1 MPIGRPIDLTANVA
15 TKRISAIAT
24 ANQTDFT
31 VTGGYRIN
39 QLGVYRNG
47 IRLVDGRDYVATDGS
62 TVILLSAATVDDV
75 IEFQVFDSFNVSDS
89 ILSNSSEQTL
99 EGNLTITGTLDV
111 QTGETGNTAYI
122 GIQSGGTAVGV
133 AKTLNFIGSGNTFS
147 QVGDTIAVSISGGGG
162 GGGLGTAI
170 NYADG
175 TTASPFS
182 YIDMRAE
189 VEENLMLDSTKAG
202 VSSSYIVS
210 VIPTIS
216 VASGAAVT
224 VGAGKTMIIDVLK
237 IGDL

>member
-1 MPIGRPIDLTANVA
+1 MPIGRPLDLTANVA
-15 TKRISAIAT
+15 TKRISVVAT

-47 IRLVDGRDYVATDGS
+47 IRLVDGRDFIATDGS
-62 TVILLSAATVDDV
+62 TVVLLSGATVDDV
-75 IEFQVFDSFNVSDS
+75 IEFQVFDSFNNSDA
-89 ILSNSSEQTL
+89 IQTNSSEQTIA
-99 EGNLTITGTLDV
+99 GNLTVTGTLDV
-111 QTGETGNTAYI
+111 LSGEAGNTAYI
-122 GIQSGGTAVGV
+122 GVQSGGTAVGV

-170 NYADG
+170 NYASG
-175 TTASPFS
+175 TASPFS
-182 YIDMRAE
+182 FIDMQAE

-216 VASGAAVT
+216 VATGAAVT

>member
-1 MPIGRPIDLTANVA
+1 MPIGRPLDLTANVA
-15 TKRISAIAT
+15 TKRISVVAT

-47 IRLVDGRDYVATDGS
+47 IRLVDGRDYIATDGS
-62 TVILLSAATVDDV
+62 TVALLSAATVDDV
-75 IEFQVFDSFNVSDS
+75 IEFQIFDSFNTADA
-89 ILSNSSEQTL
+89 IQANSSEQTIA
-99 EGNLTITGTLDV
+99 GNLTVTGTLDV
-111 QTGETGNTAYI
+111 LSGEAGNTAYI
-122 GIQSGGTAVGV
+122 GVQSGGTAVGV

-162 GGGLGTAI
+162 GGLGTAI
-170 NYADG
+170 NYASG
-175 TTASPFS
+175 TASPFS
-182 YIDMRAE
+182 FIDMQAE
-189 VEENLMLDSTKAG
+189 VEENLLLDSTKAG

-216 VASGAAVT
+216 VATGAAVT

>member
-47 IRLVDGRDYVATDGS
+47 IRLVDGRDYIATDGS
-62 TVILLSAATVDDV
+62 TVVLLSAATVDDV

-122 GIQSGGTAVGV
+122 GISSNGTNIGV
-133 AKTLNFIGSGNTFS
+133 AKTLNFLGVGNTFETT
-147 QVGDTIAVSISGGGG
+147 GDTIAVKIKGGG

-170 NYADG
+170 NYQG
-175 TTASPFS
+175 GVASPFS
-182 YIDMRAE
+182 YIDMQAE
-189 VEENLMLDSTKAG
+189 VEENMMLDSTKAG
-202 VSSSYIVS
+202 VSSSYIVT

-216 VASGAAVT
+216 VATGAAVT

>member
-122 GIQSGGTAVGV
+122 GISSNGTNIGV
-133 AKTLNFIGSGNTFS
+133 AKTLNFLGVGNTFES
-147 QVGDTIAVSISGGGG
+147 TGDTIAVKIKGGG

-170 NYADG
+170 NYQG
-175 TTASPFS
+175 GVASPFS
-182 YIDMRAE
+182 YIDMQAE

-202 VSSSYIVS
+202 VSSSYIVT

-216 VASGAAVT
+216 VATGAAVT

>member
-133 AKTLNFIGSGNTFS
+133 AKTLNFIGTGNTFEAS
-147 QVGDTIAVSISGGGG
+147 GDTIAVKIKGGG

-170 NYADG
+170 NYTG
-175 TTASPFS
+175 GTASPFS
-182 YIDMRAE
+182 YIDMQAE

-202 VSSSYIVS
+202 VSSSYIIS
-210 VIPTIS
+210 VIPTFS
-216 VASGAAVT
+216 VACGAAVT

>member
-122 GIQSGGTAVGV
+122 GISSNGTNIGV
-133 AKTLNFIGSGNTFS
+133 AKTLNFIGTGNTFEAS
-147 QVGDTIAVSISGGGG
+147 GDTIAVKIKGGG

-170 NYADG
+170 NYTG
-175 TTASPFS
+175 GTASPFS
-182 YIDMRAE
+182 YIDMQAE

>member
-122 GIQSGGTAVGV
+122 GISSNGTNIGV
-133 AKTLNFIGSGNTFS
+133 AKTLNFLGVGNTFES
-147 QVGDTIAVSISGGGG
+147 TGDTIAVKIKGGG

-170 NYADG
+170 NYQG
-175 TTASPFS
+175 GVASPFS
-182 YIDMRAE
+182 YIDMQAE
-189 VEENLMLDSTKAG
+189 VEENMMLDSTKAG
-202 VSSSYIVS
+202 VSSSYIVT

-216 VASGAAVT
+216 VATGAAVT

>member
-47 IRLVDGRDYVATDGS
+47 IRLVDGRDYIATDGS
-62 TVILLSAATVDDV
+62 TVVLLSAATVDDV

-122 GIQSGGTAVGV
+122 GISSNGTNIGV
-133 AKTLNFIGSGNTFS
+133 AKTLNFIGTGNTFEAS
-147 QVGDTIAVSISGGGG
+147 GDTIAVKIKGGG

-170 NYADG
+170 NYQG
-175 TTASPFS
+175 GVASPFS

-216 VASGAAVT
+216 VATGAAVT

>member
-1 MPIGRPIDLTANVA
+1 MPIGRPLDLTANVA
-15 TKRISAIAT
+15 TKRISVVAT

-47 IRLVDGRDYVATDGS
+47 IRLVDGRDYIATDGS
-62 TVILLSAATVDDV
+62 TVVLLSGATVDDV
-75 IEFQVFDSFNVSDS
+75 VEFQIFDSFNVGDA
-89 ILSNSSEQTL
+89 IQANSSEQTL
-99 EGNLTITGTLDV
+99 AGNLTVTGTLDV
-111 QTGETGNTAYI
+111 LSGEAGNTAYI
-122 GIQSGGTAVGV
+122 GVQSGGTAVGV

-170 NYADG
+170 NYASG
-175 TTASPFS
+175 TASPFS
-182 YIDMRAE
+182 YIDMQAE
-189 VEENLMLDSTKAG
+189 VEENLLLDSSKAG
-202 VSSSYIVS
+202 VSSSYIIS

-216 VASGAAVT
+216 VATGAAVT

>member
-122 GIQSGGTAVGV
+122 GISSNGTNIGV
-133 AKTLNFIGSGNTFS
+133 AKTLNFIGTGNTFEAS
-147 QVGDTIAVSISGGGG
+147 GDTIAVKIKGGG

-170 NYADG
+170 NYTG
-175 TTASPFS
+175 GTASPFS

-202 VSSSYIVS
+202 VSSSYIIS

>member
-122 GIQSGGTAVGV
+122 GISSNGTNIGV
-133 AKTLNFIGSGNTFS
+133 AKTLNFLGVGNTFETT
-147 QVGDTIAVSISGGGG
+147 GDTIAVKIKGGG

-170 NYADG
+170 NYQG
-175 TTASPFS
+175 GVASPFS
-182 YIDMRAE
+182 YIDMQAE

-202 VSSSYIVS
+202 VSSSYIVT

-216 VASGAAVT
+216 VATGAAVT

>member
-122 GIQSGGTAVGV
+122 GISSNGTNIGV
-133 AKTLNFIGSGNTFS
+133 AKTLNFLGVGNTFES
-147 QVGDTIAVSISGGGG
+147 TGDTIAVKIKGGG

-170 NYADG
+170 NYQG
-175 TTASPFS
+175 GVASPFS
-182 YIDMRAE
+182 YIDMQAE

-216 VASGAAVT
+216 VATGAAVT

>member
-15 TKRISAIAT
+15 TKRISVVAT

-99 EGNLTITGTLDV
+99 EGNLTITGTLDA

-122 GIQSGGTAVGV
+122 GISSNGTNIGV
-133 AKTLNFIGSGNTFS
+133 AKTLNFIGTGNTFEAS
-147 QVGDTIAVSISGGGG
+147 GDTIAVKIKGGG

-170 NYADG
+170 NYTG
-175 TTASPFS
+175 GTASPFS
-182 YIDMRAE
+182 YIDMQAE

-202 VSSSYIVS
+202 VSSSYIIS

-237 IGDL
+237 IGEL

>member
-122 GIQSGGTAVGV
+122 GISSNGTNIGV
-133 AKTLNFIGSGNTFS
+133 AKTLNFIGTGNTFEAS
-147 QVGDTIAVSISGGGG
+147 GDTIAVKIKGGG

-170 NYADG
+170 NYTG
-175 TTASPFS
+175 GTASPFS
-182 YIDMRAE
+182 YIDMQAE

-202 VSSSYIVS
+202 VSSSYIIS

-216 VASGAAVT
+216 VASGEAVT

>member
-47 IRLVDGRDYVATDGS
+47 IRLVDGRDYIATDGS
-62 TVILLSAATVDDV
+62 TVVLLSAATVDDV

-122 GIQSGGTAVGV
+122 GISSNGTNIGV
-133 AKTLNFIGSGNTFS
+133 AKTLNFIGTGNTFEAS
-147 QVGDTIAVSISGGGG
+147 GDTIAVKIKGGG

-170 NYADG
+170 NYTG
-175 TTASPFS
+175 GTASPFS

>member
-47 IRLVDGRDYVATDGS
+47 IRLVDGRDYIATDGS

-122 GIQSGGTAVGV
+122 GISSNGTNIGV
-133 AKTLNFIGSGNTFS
+133 AKTLNFIGTGNTFEAS
-147 QVGDTIAVSISGGGG
+147 GDTIAVKIKGGG

-170 NYADG
+170 NYTG
-175 TTASPFS
+175 GTASPFS

>member
-1 MPIGRPIDLTANVA
+1 MPIGRPLDLTANVA
-15 TKRISAIAT
+15 TKRISVVAT

-47 IRLVDGRDYVATDGS
+47 IRLVDGRDFIATDGS
-62 TVILLSAATVDDV
+62 TVVLLSGATVDDV
-75 IEFQVFDSFNVSDS
+75 VEFQVFDSFNVSDS
-89 ILSNSSEQTL
+89 ILANSSEQTI
-99 EGNLTITGTLDV
+99 EGNLTVTGTLDV
-111 QTGETGNTAYI
+111 QSGEAGNTAYI
-122 GIQSGGTAVGV
+122 GISSNGTNIGV
-133 AKTLNFIGSGNTFS
+133 AKTLNFLGVGNTFEAT
-147 QVGDTIAVSISGGGG
+147 GDTIAVKIKGGG

-170 NYADG
+170 NYQG
-175 TTASPFS
+175 GVASPFS
-182 YIDMRAE
+182 YIDMQAE

-216 VASGAAVT
+216 VATGAAVT

>member
-122 GIQSGGTAVGV
+122 GISSNGTNIGV
-133 AKTLNFIGSGNTFS
+133 AKTLNFIGTGNTFEAS
-147 QVGDTIAVSISGGGG
+147 GDTIAVKIKGGG

-170 NYADG
+170 NYTG
-175 TTASPFS
+175 GTASPFS

>member
-122 GIQSGGTAVGV
+122 GISSNGTNIGV
-133 AKTLNFIGSGNTFS
+133 AKTLNFIGTGNTFEAS
-147 QVGDTIAVSISGGGG
+147 GDTIAVKIKGGG

-170 NYADG
+170 NYTG
-175 TTASPFS
+175 GTASPFS
-182 YIDMRAE
+182 YIDMQAE

-202 VSSSYIVS
+202 VSSSYIIS

>member
-122 GIQSGGTAVGV
+122 GISSNGTNIGV
-133 AKTLNFIGSGNTFS
+133 AKTLNFIGTGNTFEAS
-147 QVGDTIAVSISGGGG
+147 GDTIAVKIKGGG

-170 NYADG
+170 NYTG
-175 TTASPFS
+175 GTASPFS
-182 YIDMRAE
+182 YIDMQAE
-189 VEENLMLDSTKAG
+189 VEENLMLDSTKDG
-202 VSSSYIVS
+202 VSSSYIIS

>member
-47 IRLVDGRDYVATDGS
+47 IRLVAGRDYVATDGS

-122 GIQSGGTAVGV
+122 GISSNGTNIGV
-133 AKTLNFIGSGNTFS
+133 AKTLNFIGTGNTFEAS
-147 QVGDTIAVSISGGGG
+147 GDTIAVKIKGGG

-170 NYADG
+170 NYTG
-175 TTASPFS
+175 GTASPFS
-182 YIDMRAE
+182 YIDMQAE

-202 VSSSYIVS
+202 VSSSYIIS

>member
-1 MPIGRPIDLTANVA
+1 MPIGRPLDLTANVA

-31 VTGGYRIN
+31 FTGGYRIN

-122 GIQSGGTAVGV
+122 GISSNGTNIGV
-133 AKTLNFIGSGNTFS
+133 AKTLNFIGTGNTFEAS
-147 QVGDTIAVSISGGGG
+147 GDTIAVKIKGGG

-170 NYADG
+170 NYTG
-175 TTASPFS
+175 GTASPFS
-182 YIDMRAE
+182 YIDMQAE

-202 VSSSYIVS
+202 VSSSYIIS